1 METEPASKTDCF
13 FKKLD
18 RQIKKINKKKMMMS
32 VNLSH
37 DLFSLSYSCDN
48 MVMQSLVWIG
58 MASSEQFNVLFH
70 M

>member
-1 METEPASKTDCF
+1 M
-13 FKKLD
+13 
-18 RQIKKINKKKMMMS
+18 IS

-37 DLFSLSYSCDN
+37 DLFSLTYTYDN

-58 MASSEQFNVLFH
+58 MAGSEQSNVAFH